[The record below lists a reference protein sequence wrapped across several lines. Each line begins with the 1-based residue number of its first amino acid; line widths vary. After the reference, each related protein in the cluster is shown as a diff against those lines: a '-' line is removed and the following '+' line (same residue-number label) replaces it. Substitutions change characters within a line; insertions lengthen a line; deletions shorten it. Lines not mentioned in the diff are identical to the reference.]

1 MNAASCAQAAAG
13 TTIAKV
19 AAASRGKQAVDNSMS
34 KCSPW
39 IFLLSLL
46 LQATVVAQDAPT
58 YGARDGDP
66 PVLLSNADGQSPY
79 TGIGR
84 YLGRASCTAVFV
96 TTFDDGADAGRAP
109 AYALTN
115 GHCPDFPG
123 PNDVLLDQPPGRGQ
137 VTFNYFADTTRGQLV
152 VPVARVAYLTMKGQ
166 DIAVLELALRH
177 DQLRARGIE
186 PRPIVTGRVDT
197 TEPIVVVGAPGSSFL
212 QLASCRLDGGATLV
226 LEHVWH
232 WYGFLRN
239 TCLGVAPGSSGSPAM
254 SRRTGRII
262 GLVNTTTN
270 GGRAPYTGC
279 LLDHPCEPQV
289 GGEISRAETTY
300 ITPLLGIDACF
311 PDGRFEIN
319 APQCSLDPGDQVRLT
334 PASLRRVNPRLDTV
348 PVGRPAANWNV
359 AVSGSFDWYRFKI
372 VQVGADDCRD
382 GRGYSLPRSVAQRPL
397 IDNSLPGPEGW
408 WFLCVVGGRDSRQG
422 REWQSLAFPTIA
434 SVRVDSVRPRVE
446 PPLTIAD
453 NPLAW
458 VVAFDTYDPEV
469 SLYQYK
475 FGRPADT
482 RCEDGSGYRLAL
494 VPFIA
499 LPKSGRPYVFCAIP
513 YDGAQNPGR
522 LIERLLP

>member
-1 MNAASCAQAAAG
+1 MA
-13 TTIAKV
+13 
-19 AAASRGKQAVDNSMS
+19 

-39 IFLLSLL
+39 LFLWSLL
-46 LQATVVAQDAPT
+46 IQAAVAAQDVPT

-96 TTFDDGADAGRAP
+96 TTLDEGADPRGAP

-123 PNDVLLDQPPGRGQ
+123 ANDVLLDQPPGRGQ

-152 VPVARVAYLTMKGQ
+152 VPVARTAYATMKGQ

-186 PRPIVTGRVDT
+186 PRPIVTGRVDPA
-197 TEPIVVVGAPGSSFL
+197 EPIVVVGAPGSSFL
-212 QLASCRLDGGATLV
+212 QLASCRLDGGAALV
-226 LEHVWH
+226 LEYVWH
-232 WYGFLRN
+232 WFGFLRN

-254 SRRTGRII
+254 SRRSGRVI

-270 GGRAPYTGC
+270 GGRAPFTEC
-279 LLDHPCEPQV
+279 LLDHPCEPVV
-289 GGEISRAETTY
+289 GGETGRAETTY

-311 PDGRFEIN
+311 PGGRFDVR
-319 APQCSLDPGDQVRLT
+319 APNCTLDPGDQVRLT
-334 PASLRRVNPRLDTV
+334 SAFRGRVNPRLNTV
-348 PVGRPAANWNV
+348 PVGRPARNWDV
-359 AVSGSFDWYRFKI
+359 TVSGSFDSYRFKV
-372 VQVGADDCRD
+372 VQVGGTDDCRD
-382 GRGYSLPRSVAQRPL
+382 PRGYTLPRSIAQRPV
-397 IDNSLPGPEGW
+397 IDSPLPEFEGW
-408 WFLCVVGGRDSRQG
+408 WFLCVVGGRDSQRG
-422 REWQSLAFPTIA
+422 DQSLAFPTVATI
-434 SVRVDSVRPRVE
+434 RVDSVRPRVE

-494 VPFIA
+494 VPFTA

-522 LIERLLP
+522 LIEQLLP